1 MTNTIRKS
9 AITLILNEST
19 LSSLTNHKDVDAINA
34 TYWAQVTANG
44 DVLTKA
50 DRNVYFT
57 ISKHAVK
64 YPGVAYL
71 SANSIAKMVEC
82 SRATVMRAFKKL
94 RTLNMIEILNAK
106 RKSDNRQTANIL
118 RMLPVTAAESAT
130 NVVAENSPI
139 QPQENEVTRST
150 HTDVPVS
157 KGSTEKPVA
166 NQAKSNVELISNSPD
181 ATQDATQ
188 GTGENETPLN
198 SLSLNSLQAP
208 KDLKTFEGATARE
221 CGALDAFNVP
231 VELQRALVQLPI
243 TDAKKFELLNSNDS
257 RSIATYANHVLAAE
271 FPTLLRNFD
280 VLKYAGLVESAAV
293 RTAFVA
299 KKKPIR
305 NLVAYFLRTF
315 VELLRTAFVELAIEL
330 TLDAVEE
337 AIETQ
342 ECYISVAE
350 EVAVMWAPKC
360 AGVVVDGVMERVE
373 AIDNSVA

>member
-1 MTNTIRKS
+1 MSKS
-9 AITLILNEST
+9 VKTAITLILNEST

-118 RMLPVTAAESAT
+118 RMLPVAVAESAT
-130 NVVAENSPI
+130 NVVAENNPT

-157 KGSTEKPVA
+157 KGNAEKPVA
-166 NQAKSNVELISNSPD
+166 NQAKSNVESKLIAQD
-181 ATQDATQ
+181 ATQDVTQ
-188 GTGENETPLN
+188 GTGENVTPVS

-257 RSIATYANHVLAAE
+257 RSIATYANHALSAE

-280 VLKYAGLVESAAV
+280 VLKYASLVESAAV

-299 KKKPIR
+299 KRKSIR

-315 VELLRTAFVELAIEL
+315 VALLQAALVEMAIDL

-373 AIDNSVA
+373 AIDNGVA

>member
-1 MTNTIRKS
+1 MSNATRKT
-9 AITLILNEST
+9 AITLVLNEST
-19 LSSLTNHKDVDAINA
+19 LSSLSNHKDVDAINA

-118 RMLPVTAAESAT
+118 RM
-130 NVVAENSPI
+130 
-139 QPQENEVTRST
+139 
-150 HTDVPVS
+150 VPVAAVNATVEQGKIEAIDS
-157 KGSTEKPVA
+157 SNTETPDINASIEKAVS
-166 NQAKSNVELISNSPD
+166 NQAKSNVESKSLEGN

-188 GTGENETPLN
+188 GNGENDTPLN
-198 SLSLNSLQAP
+198 SFSLSSSEAP
-208 KDLKTFEGATARE
+208 KDLKAFEGATARE
-221 CGALDAFNVP
+221 CSALDAFNVP
-231 VELQRALVQLPI
+231 VELQRALVKLPI

-257 RSIATYANHVLAAE
+257 RSIATYVNNALSAE
-271 FPTLLRNFD
+271 FPALMRNFD
-280 VLKYAGLVESAAV
+280 VLKYVAMIESAAV

-315 VELLRTAFVELAIEL
+315 VELLRADLVELAIEL

-337 AIETQ
+337 ADEAQ
-342 ECYISVAE
+342 ECYIYAT
-350 EVAVMWAPKC
+350 EVAAKLWAPKC
-360 AGVVVDGVMERVE
+360 AQVIVNAVMERVE
-373 AIDNSVA
+373 AMDQARSNGVA

>member
-1 MTNTIRKS
+1 MSNATRKT
-9 AITLILNEST
+9 AITLVLNEST
-19 LSSLTNHKDVDAINA
+19 LSSLSNHKDVDAINA

-71 SANSIAKMVEC
+71 SANSIAKLVEC

-118 RMLPVTAAESAT
+118 RM
-130 NVVAENSPI
+130 
-139 QPQENEVTRST
+139 
-150 HTDVPVS
+150 VPVAVENATVEQGKIEAIDS
-157 KGSTEKPVA
+157 GNTETPEKSASIEKAVS
-166 NQAKSNVELISNSPD
+166 NQAKSNVESKSLAGD

-188 GTGENETPLN
+188 GNGENETPLN
-198 SLSLNSLQAP
+198 SFSLSSSKAP
-208 KDLKTFEGATARE
+208 KDLKAFEGATARE

-231 VELQRALVQLPI
+231 VELQRALVKLPI

-257 RSIATYANHVLAAE
+257 RSIATYAYNTLSAE
-271 FPTLLRNFD
+271 FPALMRSFD
-280 VLKYAGLVESAAV
+280 VLKYASLVESAAV

-299 KKKPIR
+299 KRKPIR

-315 VELLRTAFVELAIEL
+315 VELLRADLVELAVEL

-337 AIETQ
+337 AFEAQ
-342 ECYISVAE
+342 ECYVSVAE
-350 EVAVMWAPKC
+350 EVAALWAPKC
-360 AGVVVDGVMERVE
+360 AQIVVNGVMERVE
-373 AIDNSVA
+373 AMDSGVA

>member
-1 MTNTIRKS
+1 MSNATRKT
-9 AITLILNEST
+9 AITLVLNEST
-19 LSSLTNHKDVDAINA
+19 LSSLSNHKDVDAINA

-118 RMLPVTAAESAT
+118 RM
-130 NVVAENSPI
+130 I
-139 QPQENEVTRST
+139 
-150 HTDVPVS
+150 
-157 KGSTEKPVA
+157 PVA
-166 NQAKSNVELISNSPD
+166 AVNATVEQGKIEAIDSSNTETPVKGAIIEKAVSNQAKSNVESKSFEGN

-188 GTGENETPLN
+188 GNGENDTPLN
-198 SLSLNSLQAP
+198 SFSLSSSEAP
-208 KDLKTFEGATARE
+208 KDLKAFEGATARE
-221 CGALDAFNVP
+221 CGVLDAFNVP
-231 VELQRALVQLPI
+231 VELQRALVKLPI

-257 RSIATYANHVLAAE
+257 RSIATFAYNALSAE
-271 FPTLLRNFD
+271 FPTLMRNFD

-315 VELLRTAFVELAIEL
+315 VELLRADLVELAIEL

-337 AIETQ
+337 ADEAQ
-342 ECYISVAE
+342 ECYIYAT
-350 EVAVMWAPKC
+350 EVAAKQWAPKC
-360 AGVVVDGVMERVE
+360 AQVVVNAVMERVE
-373 AIDNSVA
+373 AMDQARANGVA

>member
-1 MTNTIRKS
+1 MSKS
-9 AITLILNEST
+9 AVKTAITLILNEST

-118 RMLPVTAAESAT
+118 RMLPVAAE
-130 NVVAENSPI
+130 NVVAENSLI
-139 QPQENEVTRST
+139 QPQENEVTHST

-157 KGSTEKPVA
+157 KGNAEKHDA
-166 NQAKSNVELISNSPD
+166 NQAKSNAESKLIAQD
-181 ATQDATQ
+181 ATQDVTQ
-188 GTGENETPLN
+188 GNAQNATPLN
-198 SLSLNSLQAP
+198 SFSLSPSEAP
-208 KDLKTFEGATARE
+208 KDLKTFEGANARE

-231 VELQRALVQLPI
+231 VELQRAFELPI

-257 RSIATYANHVLAAE
+257 RSIATYANHALSAE
-271 FPTLLRNFD
+271 FPTLMRNFD
-280 VLKYAGLVESAAV
+280 VLKYARLVESAAV

-299 KKKPIR
+299 KRKSIR

-315 VELLRTAFVELAIEL
+315 VALLQAALVEMAIDL

-350 EVAVMWAPKC
+350 ETAQVWAPKC
-360 AGVVVDGVMERVE
+360 AQLIVNGVMERIE
-373 AIDNSVA
+373 AQDNGVA

>member
-1 MTNTIRKS
+1 MSNATRKT

-19 LSSLTNHKDVDAINA
+19 LSSLSNHKDVDAINA

-71 SANSIAKMVEC
+71 SANSIAKLVEC

-106 RKSDNRQTANIL
+106 RKSDNRQTASIL
-118 RMLPVTAAESAT
+118 RM
-130 NVVAENSPI
+130 
-139 QPQENEVTRST
+139 
-150 HTDVPVS
+150 VPVAVKEGAANATVEQGKIEAIDS
-157 KGSTEKPVA
+157 SNTETPDNNASIEKPVS
-166 NQAKSNVELISNSPD
+166 NQAKSNVESKSLEGN

-188 GTGENETPLN
+188 GNGENETPLN
-198 SLSLNSLQAP
+198 SFSLSSSEAP
-208 KDLKTFEGATARE
+208 KDLKAFEGATARE

-231 VELQRALVQLPI
+231 VELQRALVKLPI
-243 TDAKKFELLNSNDS
+243 TDAKKFELLNSKDS
-257 RSIATYANHVLAAE
+257 RSIATYAYNALSAE
-271 FPTLLRNFD
+271 FPALMRSFD
-280 VLKYAGLVESAAV
+280 VLKYASLVESAAV

-299 KKKPIR
+299 KRKNIR

-315 VELLRTAFVELAIEL
+315 VELLRADLVELAVEL
-330 TLDAVEE
+330 TLDTVEE
-337 AIETQ
+337 AFEAQ
-342 ECYISVAE
+342 ECYVSVAE
-350 EVAVMWAPKC
+350 EAAAMWAPKC
-360 AGVVVDGVMERVE
+360 AQVVVNGVMERVE
-373 AIDNSVA
+373 AMDAEIA

>member
-1 MTNTIRKS
+1 MSNATRKT
-9 AITLILNEST
+9 AITLVLNEST
-19 LSSLTNHKDVDAINA
+19 LSSLSNHKDVDAINA

-118 RMLPVTAAESAT
+118 RMLPVA
-130 NVVAENSPI
+130 V
-139 QPQENEVTRST
+139 NEVAANATVEQGKIEAIDSSNT
-150 HTDVPVS
+150 ETPDNNASIEKAVS
-157 KGSTEKPVA
+157 
-166 NQAKSNVELISNSPD
+166 NQAKSNVESKSLEGN

-188 GTGENETPLN
+188 GNGENDTPLN
-198 SLSLNSLQAP
+198 SFSLSSSKAP
-208 KDLKTFEGATARE
+208 KDLKAFEGATARE

-231 VELQRALVQLPI
+231 VELQRALVKLPI

-257 RSIATYANHVLAAE
+257 RSIATYANNALSAE
-271 FPTLLRNFD
+271 FPALMRNFD
-280 VLKYAGLVESAAV
+280 VLKYVAMIESAAV

-299 KKKPIR
+299 KRKPIR

-315 VELLRTAFVELAIEL
+315 VELLRADLVEMAVEL

-337 AIETQ
+337 AFEAQ
-342 ECYISVAE
+342 ECYVSVAE
-350 EVAVMWAPKC
+350 ETAAMWAPKC
-360 AGVVVDGVMERVE
+360 AQVVVNGVMERVD
-373 AIDNSVA
+373 AMDQGIA

>member
-1 MTNTIRKS
+1 MSNATRKT
-9 AITLILNEST
+9 AITLVLNEST
-19 LSSLTNHKDVDAINA
+19 LSSLSNHKDVDAINA

-118 RMLPVTAAESAT
+118 RM
-130 NVVAENSPI
+130 
-139 QPQENEVTRST
+139 
-150 HTDVPVS
+150 VPVAAVNATVEQGKIEAIDS
-157 KGSTEKPVA
+157 SNTETPVKGASIEKAVS
-166 NQAKSNVELISNSPD
+166 NQAKSNVESKSLEGN

-188 GTGENETPLN
+188 GNGENDTPLN
-198 SLSLNSLQAP
+198 SFSLSSSKAP
-208 KDLKTFEGATARE
+208 KDLKAFEGATARE

-231 VELQRALVQLPI
+231 VELQRALVKLPI

-257 RSIATYANHVLAAE
+257 RSIAIYANNTLSAE
-271 FPTLLRNFD
+271 FPALMRNFD
-280 VLKYAGLVESAAV
+280 VLKYVAMIESAAI

-299 KKKPIR
+299 KRKPIR

-315 VELLRTAFVELAIEL
+315 VELLRADLVEMAVEL

-337 AIETQ
+337 AFEAQ
-342 ECYISVAE
+342 ECYVSVAE
-350 EVAVMWAPKC
+350 ETAAMWAPKC
-360 AGVVVDGVMERVE
+360 TQVVVNAVMERVD
-373 AIDNSVA
+373 AMDQARSNGVA

>member
-1 MTNTIRKS
+1 MSNAKRKT
-9 AITLILNEST
+9 AITLVLNEST
-19 LSSLTNHKDVDAINA
+19 LSSLSNHKDVDAINA

-118 RMLPVTAAESAT
+118 RMLPVASNEGAVNAT
-130 NVVAENSPI
+130 VEQGKIEAIDSSNTE
-139 QPQENEVTRST
+139 T
-150 HTDVPVS
+150 PV
-157 KGSTEKPVA
+157 KGVIIEKPVS
-166 NQAKSNVELISNSPD
+166 NQAKSNVESKSFEGN

-188 GTGENETPLN
+188 GNGENDTPLN
-198 SLSLNSLQAP
+198 SFSLSSSEAP
-208 KDLKTFEGATARE
+208 KDLKAFEGATARE

-231 VELQRALVQLPI
+231 VELQRALVKLPI

-257 RSIATYANHVLAAE
+257 RSIATYANNILSAE
-271 FPTLLRNFD
+271 FPTLMRNFD
-280 VLKYAGLVESAAV
+280 VLKYAAMIESAAV

-299 KKKPIR
+299 KRKPIR

-315 VELLRTAFVELAIEL
+315 VELLRADLVELAIEL

-337 AIETQ
+337 AFESQ
-342 ECYISVAE
+342 ECYVSVAE
-350 EVAVMWAPKC
+350 ETATMWAPKC
-360 AGVVVDGVMERVE
+360 AQVVVNAVMERVE
-373 AIDNSVA
+373 AMDQAQDNGVA

>member
-1 MTNTIRKS
+1 MSKS

-118 RMLPVTAAESAT
+118 RMLPVVAE
-130 NVVAENSPI
+130 NVVAENDTI
-139 QPQENEVTRST
+139 QPQENEDTHSS

-157 KGSTEKPVA
+157 KGNAQKPVA
-166 NQAKSNVELISNSPD
+166 NQAKSNVESKLIAQD

-188 GTGENETPLN
+188 GNAQNVTPVS

-208 KDLKTFEGATARE
+208 KDLKTFEGANARE

-257 RSIATYANHVLAAE
+257 RSIATYANHALSAE
-271 FPTLLRNFD
+271 FPTLMRNFD

-299 KKKPIR
+299 KRKSIR

-315 VELLRTAFVELAIEL
+315 VGLLQAALVEMAIDL

-337 AIETQ
+337 AFEAQ

-350 EVAVMWAPKC
+350 EVAVLWAPKC
-360 AGVVVDGVMERVE
+360 AQVVVSGVMERIE
-373 AIDNSVA
+373 AQDNSVA

>member
-1 MTNTIRKS
+1 MSNATRKT

-19 LSSLTNHKDVDAINA
+19 LSSLSNHKDVDAINA

-118 RMLPVTAAESAT
+118 RMVPVA
-130 NVVAENSPI
+130 V
-139 QPQENEVTRST
+139 NEVAGNATVEQGKIEAIDSSNT
-150 HTDVPVS
+150 ETPDNNASIEKAVS
-157 KGSTEKPVA
+157 
-166 NQAKSNVELISNSPD
+166 NQAKSNVESKSLEGN

-188 GTGENETPLN
+188 GNGENDTPLN
-198 SLSLNSLQAP
+198 SFSLSSSKAP
-208 KDLKTFEGATARE
+208 KDLKAFEGATARE

-231 VELQRALVQLPI
+231 VDLQRALVKLPI

-257 RSIATYANHVLAAE
+257 RSIATYATNILSAE
-271 FPTLLRNFD
+271 FPALMRNFD
-280 VLKYAGLVESAAV
+280 VLKYVAMIESAAV

-315 VELLRTAFVELAIEL
+315 VELLRADLVELAIEL

-337 AIETQ
+337 AFEAQ
-342 ECYISVAE
+342 ECYVSVAE
-350 EVAVMWAPKC
+350 ETAAMWAPKC
-360 AGVVVDGVMERVE
+360 AQVVVNAVMERVE
-373 AIDNSVA
+373 AMDAGVA

>member
-1 MTNTIRKS
+1 MSKS
-9 AITLILNEST
+9 VKTAITLILNEST

-118 RMLPVTAAESAT
+118 RMLPVAT
-130 NVVAENSPI
+130 ENVVAENSPI
-139 QPQENEVTRST
+139 QPQENEVTRPS

-157 KGSTEKPVA
+157 KGNAEKPVA
-166 NQAKSNVELISNSPD
+166 NQAKVSSESKVIARD
-181 ATQDATQ
+181 ATQDVTQ
-188 GTGENETPLN
+188 GNAQNATPLN
-198 SLSLNSLQAP
+198 SFSLSPSEAP
-208 KDLKTFEGATARE
+208 KDLKTFEGANARE

-231 VELQRALVQLPI
+231 VELQRALLSLPI

-257 RSIATYANHVLAAE
+257 RSIATYANHALSAE
-271 FPTLLRNFD
+271 FPTLMRNFD
-280 VLKYAGLVESAAV
+280 VLKYASLVESAAV

-299 KKKPIR
+299 KRKSIR

-315 VELLRTAFVELAIEL
+315 VALLQAALVEMAIEL

-350 EVAVMWAPKC
+350 ETAQVWAPKC
-360 AGVVVDGVMERVE
+360 AQLVVNGVMERIE
-373 AIDNSVA
+373 AQDNSVA

>member
-118 RMLPVTAAESAT
+118 RMLPVAAES
-130 NVVAENSPI
+130 VVAENSPI

-150 HTDVPVS
+150 HTDVHVS
-157 KGSTEKPVA
+157 KGNAEKPAA
-166 NQAKSNVELISNSPD
+166 NQAKSNVELISNSSD

-188 GTGENETPLN
+188 GTGENVTPV
-198 SLSLNSLQAP
+198 SSFSLNSLQAP
-208 KDLKTFEGATARE
+208 KDLKDLKTFEGANARD

-231 VELQRALVQLPI
+231 VELQRALIKLPI

-257 RSIATYANHVLAAE
+257 RSIATYANHALSAE
-271 FPTLLRNFD
+271 FPTLMRNFD
-280 VLKYAGLVESAAV
+280 VLKYASLVESAAV

-299 KKKPIR
+299 KRKSIR

-315 VELLRTAFVELAIEL
+315 VALLQAALVELAIEL

-337 AIETQ
+337 AFEAQ

-350 EVAVMWAPKC
+350 ETAVMWAPKC
-360 AGVVVDGVMERVE
+360 AGTVVNGVMERIE
-373 AIDNSVA
+373 AQDNGVA

>member
-1 MTNTIRKS
+1 MSKS
-9 AITLILNEST
+9 AITLVLNEST
-19 LSSLTNHKDVDAINA
+19 LSSLSNHKDVDAINA

-118 RMLPVTAAESAT
+118 RMIP
-130 NVVAENSPI
+130 VVAENSTVEQGKI
-139 QPQENEVTRST
+139 EVVASGNTETPEMNDSIEKA
-150 HTDVPVS
+150 VS
-157 KGSTEKPVA
+157 DK
-166 NQAKSNVELISNSPD
+166 AKSNVEMIPNSQD

-198 SLSLNSLQAP
+198 SLSLSSSKAP
-208 KDLKTFEGATARE
+208 KDLKAFEGATARE

-231 VELQRALVQLPI
+231 VELQRALLSLPI

-257 RSIATYANHVLAAE
+257 RSIATYATNALAAE
-271 FPTLLRNFD
+271 FPSLMRNFD
-280 VLKYAGLVESAAV
+280 VLKYVAMIESAAV

-299 KKKPIR
+299 KQKHVR

-315 VELLRTAFVELAIEL
+315 VELLRADLVELAIDL
-330 TLDAVEE
+330 TLDAVEDAFE
-337 AIETQ
+337 SQ
-342 ECYISVAE
+342 ECYVSVAE
-350 EVAVMWAPKC
+350 ETAAMWAPNC
-360 AGVVVDGVMERVE
+360 AQVVVNAVMERVE
-373 AIDNSVA
+373 AMDQGIA

>member
-1 MTNTIRKS
+1 MSNATRKT
-9 AITLILNEST
+9 AITLVLNEST
-19 LSSLTNHKDVDAINA
+19 LSSLSNHKDVDAINA

-118 RMLPVTAAESAT
+118 RM
-130 NVVAENSPI
+130 
-139 QPQENEVTRST
+139 
-150 HTDVPVS
+150 VPVAAVNATVEQGKIEAIDS
-157 KGSTEKPVA
+157 SNTETPEKSA
-166 NQAKSNVELISNSPD
+166 SIEKAISNQAKSNVESKSLEGN

-188 GTGENETPLN
+188 GNGENDTPLN
-198 SLSLNSLQAP
+198 SFSLSSSEAP
-208 KDLKTFEGATARE
+208 KDLKAFEGATARE
-221 CGALDAFNVP
+221 CSALDAFNVP
-231 VELQRALVQLPI
+231 VELQRALVKLPI

-257 RSIATYANHVLAAE
+257 RSIATYAYNALSAE
-271 FPTLLRNFD
+271 FPALMRNFD
-280 VLKYAGLVESAAV
+280 VLKYVAMIESAAV

-315 VELLRTAFVELAIEL
+315 VELLRADLVELAIEL

-337 AIETQ
+337 ADEVQ
-342 ECYISVAE
+342 ECCIYAT
-350 EVAVMWAPKC
+350 EVAAKQWAPKC
-360 AGVVVDGVMERVE
+360 AQVVINAVMERVE
-373 AIDNSVA
+373 AMDQARSNGVA